1 MKKSKRLFYV
11 LMFPAIALYS
21 CGGNSETT
29 DESVY
34 VNVVEAVNADQLG
47 TQTFTGKT
55 KTAEEANVSFRVSG
69 PISRVY
75 VKEGDMVTRGQVI
88 AEMDNRDY
96 QIQFNA
102 TKAEY
107 EDIKATAE
115 RVIAL
120 YKEGNT
126 SAQAYD
132 KARYG
137 LEQITQK
144 FAHHKD
150 QLEDTK
156 LKSPITGYIKEKIHE
171 AGETVAAGMP
181 VFTVAGGSGLEVE
194 INMSANDYGRRDK
207 FTSFSCEFD
216 VMEGETFPLE
226 VVRISNEANTSQLYT
241 VRLRMKGNYDKKK
254 ITAGMSTIV
263 KATLEDEDHG
273 VVNVPT
279 SAVLNKDGK
288 TIIYMYDDGV
298 ARAKDVTVLQLNR
311 DGSSN
316 VKGIKKGSKV
326 VATGV
331 RNIVDGQKVKP
342 IKPASKSN
350 VGGLL

>member
-1 MKKSKRLFYV
+1 MMNSKSLIYA
-11 LMFPAIALYS
+11 LLFPAFILYG
-21 CGGNSETT
+21 CGGN
-29 DESVY
+29 DEKKDDSVY

-55 KTAEEANVSFRVSG
+55 KTMEEANVSFRVSG
-69 PISRVY
+69 PISRVN
-75 VKEGDMVTRGQVI
+75 VKEGDQVVKGQVI

-96 QIQFNA
+96 QIQYNA

-126 SAQAYD
+126 SAQNYD

-144 FAHHKD
+144 LAHHKD
-150 QLEDTK
+150 QLDDTK
-156 LKSPITGYIKEKIHE
+156 LKSPITGYVKETLHE
-171 AGETVAAGMP
+171 AGETVGAGMP
-181 VFTVAGGSGLEVE
+181 VVTVAGGSGLEVE
-194 INMSANDYGRRDK
+194 IFMSANDYGRRDK
-207 FTSFSCEFD
+207 FSSFSCEFD
-216 VMEGETFPLE
+216 VLSGETFPLE
-226 VVRISNEANTSQLYT
+226 VVRYSNEANVSQLYS

-263 KATLEDEDHG
+263 KASLEEEDHG
-273 VVNVPT
+273 VVNIPT
-279 SAVLNKDGK
+279 SAILTKDGK
-288 TIIYMYDDGV
+288 SLVYMYDDGV
-298 ARAKDVTVLQLNR
+298 AKAKEVTVLQLNR
-311 DGSSN
+311 DGSTN
-316 VKGIKKGSKV
+316 VKGVKKGSKV
-326 VATGV
+326 IATGV
-331 RNIVDGQKVKP
+331 RNIVDGQSVKP

>member
-1 MKKSKRLFYV
+1 MRNNNFLYA
-11 LMFPAIALYS
+11 LLFPAITLYS
-21 CGGNSETT
+21 CGGNNEQN
-29 DESVY
+29 DDSVY
-34 VNVVEAVNADQLG
+34 VNVIEAVNADQLG

-55 KTAEEANVSFRVSG
+55 KSAEEAQLSFRVSG
-69 PISRVY
+69 PISKVY
-75 VKEGDMVTRGQVI
+75 VKEGDIVSKGQVV
-88 AEMDNRDY
+88 AEMDDRDY
-96 QIQFNA
+96 LIQFNA

-107 EDIKATAE
+107 EDIKATAD

-126 SAQAYD
+126 SAQTYD

-144 FAHHKD
+144 LAHHKD

-156 LKSPITGYIKEKIHE
+156 LKAPFSGYVKARIHE
-171 AGETVAAGMP
+171 TGETVGAGMP
-181 VFTVAGGSGLEVE
+181 VLTLAGGPGLEVE

-207 FTSFSCEFD
+207 FVSFSCQFD
-216 VMEGETFPLE
+216 VLPDESFPLE
-226 VVRISNEANTSQLYT
+226 VVRVSNEANVSQLYT
-241 VRLRMKGNYDKKK
+241 VRLRMKGDYDKKK

-263 KATLEDEDHG
+263 KASLEEEDHG

-279 SAVLNKDGK
+279 SAILNKDGK
-288 TIIYMYDDGV
+288 NIIYKYEDGI
-298 ARAKDVTVLQLNR
+298 AKAKEVTVLFLNR
-311 DGSSN
+311 DGSAN
-316 VKGIKKGSKV
+316 VKGIKKGSQV

-331 RNIVDGQKVKP
+331 RNITDGQKVKP
-342 IKPASKSN
+342 IKPTSKTN

>member
-1 MKKSKRLFYV
+1 MKKNYNFMFML
-11 LMFPAIALYS
+11 LFPALTLFS
-21 CGGNSETT
+21 CGGSNEKEE
-29 DESVY
+29 DCVY
-34 VNVVEAVNADQLG
+34 VNVAQAVNADQLG
-47 TQTFTGKT
+47 IQTFTGKT
-55 KTAEEANVSFRVSG
+55 KSSEEAQVSFRVSG
-69 PISRVY
+69 PISNVF
-75 VKEGDMVTRGQVI
+75 VKEGDKVAKGQVL
-88 AEMDNRDY
+88 AVMDSRDY

-144 FAHHKD
+144 LAHHKD

-156 LKSPITGYIKEKIHE
+156 LKAPFSGYVKARIHE
-171 AGETVAAGMP
+171 SGETVGAGMP
-181 VFTVAGGSGLEVE
+181 VLTIAGGNDLEVE

-207 FTSFSCEFD
+207 FVSFSCEFD
-216 VMEGETFPLE
+216 VLPGESFPLE
-226 VVRISNEANTSQLYT
+226 VVRVSNEANVSQLYT
-241 VRLRMKGNYDKKK
+241 VRLRMKGSYDKKK
-254 ITAGMSTIV
+254 ITPGMSTIV
-263 KATLEDEDHG
+263 KASLEEEDHG

-279 SAVLNKDGK
+279 SAILNKDGK
-288 TIIYMYDDGV
+288 SIVYKYEDGIV
-298 ARAKDVTVLQLNR
+298 KAKEVSVLYLNR

-316 VKGIKKGSKV
+316 VKGIKKGSQV

-331 RNIVDGQKVKP
+331 RNISDGQKVKP
-342 IKPASKSN
+342 IQPASKTN